1 MVLGMSRKL
10 IFASV
15 AFITWMMVIVGFM
28 LLIRTFD
35 LDIFFVLALLGLLAV
50 VVLIDT
56 TSVQPRYMRQ
66 MNYLIVAALLVFSYV
81 VANRIV
87 GVFLQ

>member
-1 MVLGMSRKL
+1 MSRKL

-15 AFITWMMVIVGFM
+15 AFITWMMVIIGFM

>member
-15 AFITWMMVIVGFM
+15 AFITWMMVIIGFM